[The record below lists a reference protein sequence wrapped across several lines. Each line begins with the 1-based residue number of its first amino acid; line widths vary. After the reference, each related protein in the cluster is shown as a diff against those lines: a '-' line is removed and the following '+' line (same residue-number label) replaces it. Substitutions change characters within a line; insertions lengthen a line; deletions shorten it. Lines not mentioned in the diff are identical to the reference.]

1 MNTERIILDP
11 KDPTHAISA
20 VSGKEDSAHSFVENV
35 HISGNNE
42 MNDYIAYEGTSIP
55 LHTHDKGYELFYVQ
69 EGEMTAVLG
78 GYQAKVRPGD
88 MLLIPPAMPHGF
100 TYGKET
106 VWWEVMNGMFMWDG
120 IWSLDRIFE
129 NCPEKYEDK
138 AFRDQFERRKGQVS
152 YPQFPMKAVTKTEA
166 ENLPG
171 FSGKGRFYKTYSF
184 PGIQCR
190 LRYPKWEMAG
200 RKEIWEFELDEQI
213 AVSFTHYV
221 SHELIA
227 VTQGSVKVE
236 VQGRDPM
243 TAKKGQIINIPNFTA
258 HKLTSLESGTTLQDF
273 NVHFPLMLLL
283 DELVFTKKRDP
294 QNVDKAFL
302 KERFDKYQCP
312 YTEITG
318 IFVP

>member
-20 VSGKEDSAHSFVENV
+20 VSGKEDSAHSFVQNV

-138 AFRDQFERRKGQVS
+138 AFRDQFGEKKRSGILSPVSNEGSDKDGGGKLAGLQRKGQI
-152 YPQFPMKAVTKTEA
+152 
-166 ENLPG
+166 L
-171 FSGKGRFYKTYSF
+171 
-184 PGIQCR
+184 
-190 LRYPKWEMAG
+190 
-200 RKEIWEFELDEQI
+200 
-213 AVSFTHYV
+213 
-221 SHELIA
+221 
-227 VTQGSVKVE
+227 
-236 VQGRDPM
+236 
-243 TAKKGQIINIPNFTA
+243 
-258 HKLTSLESGTTLQDF
+258 
-273 NVHFPLMLLL
+273 
-283 DELVFTKKRDP
+283 
-294 QNVDKAFL
+294 
-302 KERFDKYQCP
+302 
-312 YTEITG
+312 
-318 IFVP
+318 